1 MREGTLYAKRAD
13 GTTYEIH
20 DDAHVLEFFAANS
33 GKDAGEF
40 VKAALSNEA
49 FWGED
54 LTAYEGMEETVTEWF
69 TLIKAD
75 AKDAL
80 QKVLGM

>member
-1 MREGTLYAKRAD
+1 M
-13 GTTYEIH
+13 
-20 DDAHVLEFFAANS
+20 
-33 GKDAGEF
+33 
-40 VKAALSNEA
+40 KAALSNET

-54 LTAYEGMEETVTEWF
+54 LTAYEGMEETVAEWL

>member
-1 MREGTLYAKRAD
+1 MLFRSKE
-13 GTTYEIH
+13 
-20 DDAHVLEFFAANS
+20 
-33 GKDAGEF
+33 AGAF
-40 VKAALSNEA
+40 VKAAISNEA

-54 LTAYEGMEETVTEWF
+54 LTEYEGMEETVTEWL